1 VGLKGTFYSKGGKV
15 GRAGLAKS
23 FVGLPGGE
31 TNEKGEAVS
40 PIKAAR
46 RTALDN
52 KRDYRRTII

>member
-1 VGLKGTFYSKGGKV
+1 VGST
-15 GRAGLAKS
+15 GLAKS

-31 TNEKGEAVS
+31 TNEKGEADS

-52 KRDYRRTII
+52 KIDYRITRFYKQATMPCGGS